1 MDFGDDLPLKALWKK
16 ASIHPGVL
24 RCGCLVE
31 GGCQCCGCI
40 SGCALCVPSA
50 ATGPEVPARPPPGAK
65 DGPEVKARSPPGAK
79 DGPEVKAS
87 TARALATSS
96 SSSES
101 ESESEPKSESIHVAD
116 QGKRVQPRSRSRSR
130 DPPHRQFGTG
140 MFAFTTLD
148 LKQLMSV
155 KPHLFKPSCDEPGM
169 PNGPDISLCDHFGD
183 VHLALR
189 EWVMINTWHFADW
202 SYHCQCQSRMRV
214 LNAECAYNQDPN
226 LENAAV
232 QIKAVELKGVK
243 SRAIDLSTWATLKL
257 AHEAREHDDPPA
269 LEDGDPCERTE
280 PLPSEHTEK
289 QAEMP
294 YAHCRDDALF
304 GEP

>member
-1 MDFGDDLPLKALWKK
+1 
-16 ASIHPGVL
+16 
-24 RCGCLVE
+24 
-31 GGCQCCGCI
+31 
-40 SGCALCVPSA
+40 
-50 ATGPEVPARPPPGAK
+50 
-65 DGPEVKARSPPGAK
+65 
-79 DGPEVKAS
+79 
-87 TARALATSS
+87 
-96 SSSES
+96 
-101 ESESEPKSESIHVAD
+101 
-116 QGKRVQPRSRSRSR
+116 
-130 DPPHRQFGTG
+130 
-140 MFAFTTLD
+140 
-148 LKQLMSV
+148 
-155 KPHLFKPSCDEPGM
+155 
-169 PNGPDISLCDHFGD
+169 
-183 VHLALR
+183 
-189 EWVMINTWHFADW
+189 MINTWHFADW
-202 SYHCQCQSRMRV
+202 SCHCQCQSRMRV

-294 YAHCRDDALF
+294 SCEPCSEHAASGRPANGPQLREPSAPHWDDALF